1 MSDTPA
7 PRERSEAKK
16 PLPAFVSYKLVVPVE
31 LAGVVTDTVT
41 VHRLKVRDRL
51 DIHRDKSS
59 EAEKEVK
66 LVAKSLQLSVDD
78 VEELDIADYMAIQE
92 ILEGFFSAR
101 AQS

>member
-1 MSDTPA
+1 M
-7 PRERSEAKK
+7 
-16 PLPAFVSYKLVVPVE
+16 
-31 LAGVVTDTVT
+31 VTDTVT